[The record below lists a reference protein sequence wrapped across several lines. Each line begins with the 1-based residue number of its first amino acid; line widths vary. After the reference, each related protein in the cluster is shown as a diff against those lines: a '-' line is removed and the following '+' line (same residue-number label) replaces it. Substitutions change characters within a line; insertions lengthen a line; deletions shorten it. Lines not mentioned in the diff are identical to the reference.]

1 MKKVFSGAKE
11 THHDFL
17 HGGHGESYQL
27 KKCKKKVVGQ
37 IFAFITWAKWEL
49 CIHKVN
55 FRNSFEFLKN
65 CQRIPEPS
73 AKSHLENL
81 KNTKSMK
88 VFF

>member
-1 MKKVFSGAKE
+1 MKSFTFLFSKGGIFMKKVFSGAKE

-49 CIHKVN
+49 CIHKSILGIPL
-55 FRNSFEFLKN
+55 SF
-65 CQRIPEPS
+65 
-73 AKSHLENL
+73 
-81 KNTKSMK
+81 
-88 VFF
+88 